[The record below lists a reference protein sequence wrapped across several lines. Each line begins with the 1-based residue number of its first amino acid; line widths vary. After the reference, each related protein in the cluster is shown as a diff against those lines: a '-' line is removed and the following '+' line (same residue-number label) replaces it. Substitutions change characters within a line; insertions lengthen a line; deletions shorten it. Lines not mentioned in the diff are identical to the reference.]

1 MKFQFNRRVKLTMK
15 RRGIQ
20 SLLKE
25 IKSCN
30 ERLDQFIAKA
40 DKLEQPA
47 TQTTT
52 WKATL
57 TTSLQ
62 KIQDYAI
69 SLHQAL
75 SRAWSCST
83 QDPHRV
89 YLLLEHRMVRKKQHR
104 SLRGAGGEV
113 IPASFT
119 VSLRS
124 PSAGGGQHSMEVKMM
139 EDIKVRSRFVG
150 PLLLV
155 CCSLLLDGLDPSCV
169 RSLPRSLSSLDLTL
183 MLTRTI
189 DLGSSSKMLHQH
201 LKTQPSSQLGISAQS
216 TATNPIQ
223 LPHSD
228 ST

>member
-1 MKFQFNRRVKLTMK
+1 MKKK
-15 RRGIQ
+15 GIQ

-25 IKSCN
+25 IQSCN

-40 DKLEQPA
+40 DKLDQPSA
-47 TQTTT
+47 QATT

-62 KIQDYAI
+62 MIQDYAI

-124 PSAGGGQHSMEVKMM
+124 PSANGGQHAMEVKMI
-139 EDIKVRSRFVG
+139 EDIKTKSRFVDA
-150 PLLLV
+150 LLV
-155 CCSLLLDGLDPSCV
+155 VCSSTLVRDPRAVTLDPPCA
-169 RSLPRSLSSLDLTL
+169 RF
-183 MLTRTI
+183 
-189 DLGSSSKMLHQH
+189 H
-201 LKTQPSSQLGISAQS
+201 
-216 TATNPIQ
+216 
-223 LPHSD
+223 
-228 ST
+228 